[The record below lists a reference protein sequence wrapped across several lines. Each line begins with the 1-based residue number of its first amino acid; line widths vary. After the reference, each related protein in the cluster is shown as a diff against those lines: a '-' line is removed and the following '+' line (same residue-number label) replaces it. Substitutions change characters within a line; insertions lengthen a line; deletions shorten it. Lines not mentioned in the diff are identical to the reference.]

1 MNDFFLRVYKIVAQI
16 PSGKVATYG
25 SIALLLGEPRGARTV
40 GWAMKAAPSELKLP
54 CHRVVNRLGEMA
66 PSNAFGL
73 GEFQRAVLESEGI
86 TFNKNG
92 RIDIKEY
99 FWAGP
104 DNDKINSLLPIV
116 DENVRILILGSI
128 PGQESLRK
136 QEYYANPRNHFWK
149 ILFDLIG
156 SKAPKQY
163 SQRIL
168 LIKKQGIGLWDVIK
182 SCQRQ
187 GSLDSNIK
195 HENPNDFN
203 TFFSKYPN
211 IKSVFFNGAKA
222 YEVFKKKI
230 GFDLLL
236 GINFEK
242 LPSTSPANTQTY
254 DKKLEQWKKIM

>member
-1 MNDFFLRVYKIVAQI
+1 LKDFFLGVYKIVAQI
-16 PSGKVATYG
+16 PRGKVSTYG
-25 SIALLLGEPRGARTV
+25 QIALLLGEPRSARTV
-40 GWAMKAAPSELKLP
+40 GWAMKAAPKQLKLP
-54 CHRVVNRLGEMA
+54 CHRVINRLGEMA
-66 PSNAFGL
+66 PRNAFGL
-73 GEFQRAVLESEGI
+73 VEVQRALLESEGI
-86 TFNKNG
+86 IFNENG

-104 DNDKINSLLPIV
+104 DSNEISSFLPII
-116 DENVRILILGSI
+116 DENARILILGSI

-156 SKAPKQY
+156 AQLPRAY
-163 SQRIL
+163 SQRVL
-168 LIKKQGIGLWDVIK
+168 LIKKHGIGLWDVIE
-182 SCQRQ
+182 SCSRQ

-203 TFFSKYPN
+203 WLFSKYPN

-222 YEVFKKKI
+222 YEVYKKKI
-230 GFDLLL
+230 GFDLLS
-236 GINFEK
+236 GINYEK

-254 DKKLEQWKKIM
+254 DKKLEEWKKIM